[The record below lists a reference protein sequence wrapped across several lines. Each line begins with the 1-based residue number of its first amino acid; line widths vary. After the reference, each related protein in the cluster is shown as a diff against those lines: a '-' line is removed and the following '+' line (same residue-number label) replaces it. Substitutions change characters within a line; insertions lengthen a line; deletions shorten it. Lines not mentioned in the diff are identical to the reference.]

1 MDLLQKEYSLGNLLT
16 CTPGL
21 DARKIYTS
29 PITTPNNNICFP
41 VEEAGYAMGLVLL
54 ADGNRPEASHNCIW
68 TGDIPFLREISTQ
81 SGIQRQG
88 ARIYMGQCAEELA
101 KMYFDDDLD
110 SIGIAESC
118 VIRDENHIPI
128 GIGNKVANPSLM
140 LIYCMVNYH
149 LSKLESLQMTREELV
164 HSSLE
169 DATVKSFSIIKAIM
183 APSLVRRYPLESA
196 RINRGPLRRHT

>member
-54 ADGNRPEASHNCIW
+54 ADGNRPERLATIAF
-68 TGDIPFLREISTQ
+68 GPEIFHFCEKYQHKVAFKGSKGLEYTW
-81 SGIQRQG
+81 
-88 ARIYMGQCAEELA
+88 GQCAEELA

-128 GIGNKVANPSLM
+128 GIGNKVANLR
-140 LIYCMVNYH
+140 LC
-149 LSKLESLQMTREELV
+149 
-164 HSSLE
+164 SSIVWS
-169 DATVKSFSIIKAIM
+169 TIICQNWN
-183 APSLVRRYPLESA
+183 LCR
-196 RINRGPLRRHT
+196 